1 MKAVASERPAKLVAS
16 SPRRFRALLE
26 WDPGTERWFA
36 SVPVLGLFS
45 INAASRDEA
54 IESVKKAIRSYIDSA
69 AAGGP
74 RIPPE
79 SYEEVLEVEV
89 EVPLKGVL
97 T

>member
-1 MKAVASERPAKLVAS
+1 VALARRPTKPARTN
-16 SPRRFRALLE
+16 PRRFKTLVE
-26 WDPGTERWFA
+26 WDSRTDWWFA
-36 SVPVLGLFS
+36 SVPVLGLLS
-45 INAASRDEA
+45 ISATAGMKQSEF
-54 IESVKKAIRSYIDSA
+54 VKKAIHSYVDRA

-79 SYEEVLEVEV
+79 NYEEVLEVEV